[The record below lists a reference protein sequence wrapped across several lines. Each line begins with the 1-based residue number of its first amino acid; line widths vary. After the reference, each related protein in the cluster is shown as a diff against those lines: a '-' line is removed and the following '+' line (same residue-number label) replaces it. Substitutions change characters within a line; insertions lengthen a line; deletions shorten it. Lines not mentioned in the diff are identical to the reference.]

1 MCSVEENIVIYT
13 NNNWETSLHHK
24 KFEPFVYSENI
35 VDITAGEIMTVCVK
49 ERPLLANSY
58 SNCIK
63 FIARWSCLLQ
73 VGPKESRQ
81 NQSGD
86 YKVTEGRNRGQKHL
100 RGRVWLMPEKKTYTI
115 ILRVSAFS

>member
-1 MCSVEENIVIYT
+1 MCSVKENTFIYT

-24 KFEPFVYSENI
+24 KFEPFAYSEII

-49 ERPLLANSY
+49 ETPLLANSY
-58 SNCIK
+58 SNCKK

-81 NQSGD
+81 KQSGD
-86 YKVTEGRNRGQKHL
+86 YKVTEGRNRWKRHL
-100 RGRVWLMPEKKTYTI
+100 RGRVWLMAEKKTFTI
-115 ILRVSAFS
+115 SLRVSAFS